1 MKSIYKNSN
10 LIIYLIG
17 IFVSGIGTKLTTIA
31 LSDKVLRLTGNDF
44 NVSLVFMLQS
54 IPILIFGMLAGNVV
68 DKMNKKTA
76 FIIINI
82 IFALTSFTF
91 ALTYNKFIIFSVV
104 LINGIIQAFYIPVE
118 TSLMPL
124 LVDKKYL
131 TKANGLKMSINGI
144 IMIAGYA
151 FAGIL
156 ISFAGN
162 TIAFILDGL
171 SFIFIAMISI
181 FFSINE
187 ANFINNRYNETN
199 LKKDMIDGW
208 NFIKNNENVKYM
220 FLIDIIINFIISMQT
235 PLTYIFVEKYLGGS
249 ILMAKRTGLLFSFA
263 GIGTIF
269 GGIILGSFKNRN
281 KLMLLSVSL
290 VFDSM
295 LVIAFSLNR
304 YFPITLFIFGGMGVV
319 GAFNGSILQTVIQEE
334 TPENLLGRVSGFI
347 NSIVQPIGV
356 ISILIGGIC
365 SNLIEVKWIFIF
377 GALLE
382 LLTGL
387 YFIRRC
393 KNSHF

>member
-10 LIIYLIG
+10 LIIYLVG
-17 IFVSGIGTKLTTIA
+17 IFVSGIGSKLTTIA

-54 IPILIFGMLAGNVV
+54 IPILIFGMFAGNVV
-68 DKMNKKTA
+68 DKKNKKIA

-91 ALTYNKFIIFSVV
+91 AFTYNKFIIFSVV
-104 LINGIIQAFYIPVE
+104 LINGIIQAFYIPVGV
-118 TSLMPL
+118 SLMPL
-124 LVDKKYL
+124 LVHKKYL
-131 TKANGLKMSINGI
+131 TEANGLKMSINGI

-156 ISFAGN
+156 ISFTGN

-171 SFIFIAMISI
+171 SFIFIAILSI
-181 FFSINE
+181 FLRINKV
-187 ANFINNRYNETN
+187 NFISNVYNETN
-199 LKKDMIDGW
+199 FKKDMIDGW

-220 FLIDIIINFIISMQT
+220 FLIDIITNFIISMQT

-249 ILMAKRTGLLFSFA
+249 ILMAKRTGLLFASA

-269 GGIILGSFKNRN
+269 GGVILGNFKSRN

-304 YFPITLFIFGGMGVV
+304 YFPIALFIFGGMGVV
-319 GAFNGSILQTVIQEE
+319 GAYNGSILQTVIQEK

-347 NSIVQPIGV
+347 NSIVQPISV
-356 ISILIGGIC
+356 VSILIGGIC

-387 YFIRRC
+387 YFIRT
-393 KNSHF
+393 

>member
-68 DKMNKKTA
+68 DKINKKAA

-82 IFALTSFTF
+82 IFAFTSFTF
-91 ALTYNKFIIFSVV
+91 ALTYNKLIIFSIV

-131 TKANGLKMSINGI
+131 TQANGLKMSISGI

-156 ISFAGN
+156 ISFTGD

-181 FFSINE
+181 FFSINKV
-187 ANFINNRYNETN
+187 NFISNRYNETN
-199 LKKDMIDGW
+199 LKKDIIDGW

-220 FLIDIIINFIISMQT
+220 FFIDIIINFIISMQT

-334 TPENLLGRVSGFI
+334 TPGNLLGRVSGFI
-347 NSIVQPIGV
+347 NSIVQPVGV
-356 ISILIGGIC
+356 VSILIGGIC
-365 SNLIEVKWIFIF
+365 ANLIEVKWIFIF

-387 YFIRRC
+387 YFIGRY
-393 KNSHF
+393 KITA

>member
-10 LIIYLIG
+10 LIIYFIG

-31 LSDKVLRLTGNDF
+31 LSDKVMKLTGNDF

-68 DKMNKKTA
+68 DRKNKKIF

-82 IFALTSFTF
+82 IFAFTSFTF
-91 ALTYNKFIIFSVV
+91 ALTYNTLIIFSVV
-104 LINGIIQAFYIPVE
+104 LINGIIQAFYMPVT

-124 LVDKKYL
+124 LVDKEHL
-131 TKANGLKMSINGI
+131 TEVNGFNMSINGV

-156 ISFAGN
+156 VSFTGN
-162 TIAFILDGL
+162 KIAFILDGL
-171 SFIFIAMISI
+171 SFIFIAIVSI
-181 FFSINE
+181 FLKISKVDSTANSDNE
-187 ANFINNRYNETN
+187 IN
-199 LKKDMIDGW
+199 LKKDTIDGW
-208 NFIKNNENVKYM
+208 NFIRNNTNVKYM
-220 FLIDIIINFIISMQT
+220 FFIDVIITFIISMQT
-235 PLTYIFVEKYLGGS
+235 PLTYIFVKKYLGGS
-249 ILMAKRTGLLFSFA
+249 SLMAQRTGFLLAFA

-269 GGIILGSFKNRN
+269 GGVILARYKNRN
-281 KLMLLSVSL
+281 KLMLLSISL

-304 YFPITLFIFGGMGVV
+304 YFPITLLLFAGMGVV
-319 GAFNGSILQTVIQEE
+319 GAFNGGILQTVIQEE
-334 TPENLLGRVSGFI
+334 TPENLLGRVSGCI
-347 NSIVQPIGV
+347 NSIIQPIGV

-365 SNLIEVKWIFIF
+365 SNFIEVKWVFII

-382 LLTGL
+382 LVTGV
-387 YFIRRC
+387 YFY
-393 KNSHF
+393 NVL